1 MDVLKN
7 KSDYDLLHSLIAE
20 VAKATNELRC
30 CQADVRKAQS
40 RLDFVLVVAN
50 DLLNRKED

>member
-7 KSDYDLLHSLIAE
+7 KSDYDLIHSIVAE

-30 CQADVRKAQS
+30 AQADVRKAQS
-40 RLDFVLVVAN
+40 RLEFVLVVAN
-50 DLLNRKED
+50 DLIKRQGD

>member
-7 KSDYDLLHSLIAE
+7 KSDYDLVHSIIAE

-30 CQADVRKAQS
+30 AQADVRKAQS
-40 RLDFVLVVAN
+40 RLEFVLVVAN
-50 DLLNRKED
+50 DLIKRKED